1 MLEGLSN
8 FIRKVDGDVYPSE
21 AYSGYKWV
29 FTPDMIPNSRKLHN
43 VPSDA
48 LIKEY
53 EEKLLKHTID
63 YLHKNEK
70 AFQALLKKS
79 GKLGN
84 KFTPSE
90 RSKYLNALKGELA
103 SAKFF
108 EITKFE
114 HIVRKND

>member
-1 MLEGLSN
+1 M
-8 FIRKVDGDVYPSE
+8 YPSE

-63 YLHKNEK
+63 YLYKNEK

-79 GKLGN
+79 GELGN
-84 KFTPSE
+84 EFTPAE
-90 RSKYLNALKGELA
+90 RLKFLNELKGELA
-103 SAKFF
+103 DVKFF